1 MKQVKK
7 MILGFLALAMMVSF
21 AACTNNNT
29 DGGQTANEPSKSFGE
44 MAEELSGEIEAA
56 TMEADETILK
66 DIYHLDLDKVE
77 EAKAYMAMM
86 NVHADDLVL
95 VKAKSEEDAKAVEES
110 LKQRNA
116 DSVETWKQY
125 LPEQYELVQNY
136 KLERKGNYVFY
147 VVSEKADDLAK
158 KFQSYFEK

>member
-1 MKQVKK
+1 MKQAKK
-7 MILGFLALAMMVSF
+7 MILGFLALAMTVSF
-21 AACTNNNT
+21 AACTNNNK
-29 DGGQTANEPSKSFGE
+29 DGGQTANEPSKSFSE
-44 MAEELSGEIEAA
+44 MAEELGGEIEAA

-125 LPEQYELVQNY
+125 LPDQYELVQNY

-147 VVSEKADDLAK
+147 TVSEKADDLAK

>member
-1 MKQVKK
+1 
-7 MILGFLALAMMVSF
+7 MIMGFLALAMAVSF
-21 AACTNNNT
+21 TACTNKPAGG
-29 DGGQTANEPSKSFGE
+29 DGDKTAAEPNKTFSE
-44 MAEELSGEIEAA
+44 MAEELSGEVEAP
-56 TMEADETILK
+56 TMEADETMLK
-66 DIYHLDLDKVE
+66 DIYHLDMDKIE

-147 VVSEKADDLAK
+147 TVSSKADDLLK